1 MKRFDFDALT
11 ERRNTGSMK
20 WDTLPADDIIP
31 LWVADMDFRTAPVVT
46 EALRRR
52 VDAGIFGYTD
62 IPSSYYDAVCGWFSR
77 RHGWYIDREMMI
89 VTSGVVPAI
98 SAVIKALTI
107 PGDGVILQTPAYNC
121 FFSSVRNNGCR
132 EYDNRLVRISEGAG
146 FSYEM
151 DFENLENLASDPRN
165 KLLILCNPHNP
176 TGRVW
181 TRSEL
186 ERVRDICRRHRVR
199 VVSDEIHCEL
209 THPGFDYIPYATVDD
224 HAVVCG
230 SPSKAFNIA
239 GLQNA
244 FIVSPTEEVRDKI
257 DRAINDNEVCD
268 VNPFGVDAV
277 TAAYEAGEEWL
288 EALRSYLDDNNRLL
302 QTFIER
308 RLPSW
313 KMCLSESTY
322 LAWVDITATGID
334 GDRMERLLLERA
346 KVKVSSGAIYG
357 APDFI
362 RINYATPRA
371 RLEEALERI
380 AAISTHT

>member
-1 MKRFDFDALT
+1 MKRFDFDELT
-11 ERRNTGSMK
+11 ERRHTGSMK

-31 LWVADMDFRTAPVVT
+31 LWVADMDFRTAPAVT
-46 EALRRR
+46 DALRRR
-52 VDAGIFGYTD
+52 VEGGIFGYAD
-62 IPSSYYDAVCGWFSR
+62 VPAAYYEAVCGWFRR
-77 RHGWYIDREMMI
+77 RHGWEINTDMMI
-89 VTSGVVPAI
+89 VTSGVVPAV

-132 EYDNRLVRISEGAG
+132 EYDNRLLRIVRGEG
-146 FSYEM
+146 FSYEI
-151 DFENLENLASDPRN
+151 DFENLEHLASDPRN

-181 TRSEL
+181 TRAEL
-186 ERVRDICRRHRVR
+186 ERVRDICRRHRVT

-209 THPGFDYIPYATVDD
+209 THPGFDYTPYATVDD
-224 HAVVCG
+224 RAVVCG

-244 FIVSPTEEVRDKI
+244 FIVAPSPEVRCMI

-277 TAAYEAGEEWL
+277 TAAYEKGEEWL
-288 EALRSYLDDNNRLL
+288 GELRSYLNDNNRFLL
-302 QTFIER
+302 AFIER

-313 KMCLSESTY
+313 RVCLSESTY
-322 LAWVDITATGID
+322 LAWVDVTATGMD
-334 GDRMERLLLERA
+334 GDMMEHLLMEQA

-362 RINYATPRA
+362 RINYATPRQ

-380 AAISTHT
+380 AAITQ

>member
-334 GDRMERLLLERA
+334 GDRMERLLLEQA

-380 AAISTHT
+380 AAILQ

>member
-1 MKRFDFDALT
+1 MRRFDFDALT

-46 EALRRR
+46 EALRHR

-77 RHGWYIDREMMI
+77 RHGWYIDRGMMI

-107 PGDGVILQTPAYNC
+107 AGDGVILQTPAYNC

-239 GLQNA
+239 GLQN
-244 FIVSPTEEVRDKI
+244 
-257 DRAINDNEVCD
+257 
-268 VNPFGVDAV
+268 
-277 TAAYEAGEEWL
+277 
-288 EALRSYLDDNNRLL
+288 
-302 QTFIER
+302 
-308 RLPSW
+308 
-313 KMCLSESTY
+313 
-322 LAWVDITATGID
+322 
-334 GDRMERLLLERA
+334 
-346 KVKVSSGAIYG
+346 
-357 APDFI
+357 
-362 RINYATPRA
+362 
-371 RLEEALERI
+371 
-380 AAISTHT
+380 